1 MTMQTAIT
9 RGMKRGVR
17 LGMNPTISTYRSVRT
32 PSRRTV
38 ETAWQK
44 TGSFIR
50 RAMDREANRG
60 KRA

>member
-9 RGMKRGVR
+9 RGMKRGAR
-17 LGMNPTISTYRSVRT
+17 LAVNPTISNYRSIRT
-32 PSRRTV
+32 PRRRTV
-38 ETAWQK
+38 ETAWQR

-50 RAMDREANRG
+50 RAMDQEADRN